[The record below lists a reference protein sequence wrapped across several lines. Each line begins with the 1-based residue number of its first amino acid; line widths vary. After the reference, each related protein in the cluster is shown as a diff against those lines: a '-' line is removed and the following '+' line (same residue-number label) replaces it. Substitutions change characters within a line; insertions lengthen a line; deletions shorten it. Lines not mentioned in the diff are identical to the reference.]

1 MHKNMEDTLGFVVIG
16 RNEGKNIVACLE
28 SLSAFGLQTV
38 YVDSGSTDGSIELAR
53 PLCGY
58 VLPLDP
64 AKPFSAARAR
74 NEGFDL
80 LIEKA
85 PRLEYV
91 QFLDGDCT
99 LLPGWPAAALA
110 EFGRRDGLSV
120 AFGHLV
126 ERSPD
131 SSVYNRLCAL
141 EWKAPAGDI
150 TNFDSMIG
158 IMLVRVEVFRRLNGF
173 NAAVVAG
180 EDPEFGARVA
190 LAGGIVSKLD
200 IPMATHDADMS
211 RFGQWWKRSVRA
223 GHQIGQRYD
232 LHGASRLRDC
242 AHARKSTMAWG
253 VAIPAAVVISS
264 LIDWRASLTLL
275 LTYGILFLR
284 VFHGRLASGDGVRD
298 AGLYG
303 VFTVTGKIANGWG
316 LLKYFSRR
324 RTGKYR
330 ILEYR

>member
-1 MHKNMEDTLGFVVIG
+1 MQKKLENTLGVVVIG
-16 RNEGKNIVACLE
+16 RNEEKNIANCLE
-28 SLSAFGLQTV
+28 SLSAFGLKTV
-38 YVDSGSTDGSIELAR
+38 YVDSGSTDRSIELAR
-53 PLCGY
+53 PLCDH

-85 PRLEYV
+85 PYLEYV

-99 LLPGWPAAALA
+99 LLPGWPVAALA
-110 EFGRRDGLSV
+110 EFGRREGLSV

-150 TNFDSMIG
+150 ANFDSMIG
-158 IMLVRVEVFRRLNGF
+158 IMLVRVEIFRRLSGF
-173 NAAVVAG
+173 NVAVVAG

-200 IPMATHDADMS
+200 IPMATHDADIN

-223 GHQIGQRYD
+223 GHGIGQRYD

-242 AHARKSTMAWG
+242 AHARKSTLAWG
-253 VAIPAAVVISS
+253 VAIPAIVVISS
-264 LIDWRASLTLL
+264 FIDWRASLALSL
-275 LTYGILFLR
+275 AYGILFLR
-284 VFHGRLASGDGVRD
+284 IFRGRLASGDGIRD

-303 VFTVTGKIANGWG
+303 LFTVTGKIANGWG
-316 LLKYFSRR
+316 LLKYYSRR
-324 RTGKYR
+324 RTGRYR